1 MFYIG
6 LMFIRNHAKCG
17 APDSRQAY
25 PGVEAHPHRMEA
37 ATVNNEAR
45 VQEVE
50 VRRIELR
57 IDR

>member
-1 MFYIG
+1 MV
-6 LMFIRNHAKCG
+6 IRNHAKCG
-17 APDSRQAY
+17 ASDSRQAY
-25 PGVEAHPHRMEA
+25 PGVEAHPHGMEA

-50 VRRIELR
+50 VGRIELR